1 MGCESANRCEA
12 WQIRRAVRSSLR
24 GRDVFMLLRLGLGQA
39 LAIRPTL
46 ARRAQT
52 ARLGGFA
59 WRRLA
64 LTAGLGVSTAAV
76 SASCDAAAEDDWA
89 ARLPLCEESL
99 AFYEKLFKQMVGNQG
114 AHIG

>member
-1 MGCESANRCEA
+1 MNRRIDA
-12 WQIRRAVRSSLR
+12 KHGKSGGRFDPLW
-24 GRDVFMLLRLGLGQA
+24 GRDVFMLLRLGLGRA

>member
-1 MGCESANRCEA
+1 MRSMANPA
-12 WQIRRAVRSSLR
+12 GGSILSGR
-24 GRDVFMLLRLGLGQA
+24 GRDVFMLLRLGLGRA